1 MNPAPKISVIVAS
14 YNGERFVA
22 ETMRAILL
30 QTVADF
36 ELLVIDDGSTDG
48 TRAILRDLAAG
59 DNRMRVIEKPNEG
72 LIATLNRGIAEARG
86 GYIAR
91 IDHDDVMRLTRLER
105 QAAFLDAHP
114 SFVAVGCLMQSMRE
128 DGSYIGT
135 PRIRHE
141 KLRHDPAAFP
151 PKQQWLYGPT
161 PMIRAETLRRAGGY
175 REKFVTAEDRDLC
188 WRLGR
193 LGPMERLPEVLVDYR
208 FHATNQSR
216 LRQRTQVYS
225 ALLSDL
231 SAIAQHFGIDDTAV
245 VESIDPG
252 GDYAPAI
259 EGYRQIIGDR
269 YPFDSYLMLYQ
280 MRSELWDLPGFLSRD
295 GILAAV
301 ARHAAKKPW
310 DPVRL
315 LLLRKAA
322 LYLTRKPRGLGGH
335 RPPEA

>member
-1 MNPAPKISVIVAS
+1 MNSPKISVIVAS

-22 ETMRAILL
+22 ETMRSILR
-30 QTVADF
+30 QTFAEF
-36 ELLVIDDGSTDG
+36 ELIVIDDGSTDG
-48 TRAILRDLAAG
+48 TRAILREISAG
-59 DNRMRVIEKPNEG
+59 DGRMHVIEKQNEG

-86 GYIAR
+86 DYIAR
-91 IDHDDVMRLTRLER
+91 IDHDDLMRPTRLER
-105 QAAFLDAHP
+105 QSAFLDANP
-114 SFVAVGCLMQSMRE
+114 SFVAVGCLLQSMRE
-128 DGSYIGT
+128 DGTYIGT
-135 PRIRHE
+135 PRIRYE

-161 PMIRAETLRRAGGY
+161 PMIRTEALRMVGGY

-216 LRQRTQVYS
+216 LRQRTQVYA

-231 SAIAQHFGIDDTAV
+231 SAIARHFGLDDAAV

-252 GDYAPAI
+252 RDYAPAVA
-259 EGYRQIIGDR
+259 GYRRLIGHR
-269 YPFDSYLMLYQ
+269 YPIDSYLMLYQ
-280 MRSELWDLPGFLSRD
+280 MRAELWDLPGFPGRNDMLK
-295 GILAAV
+295 AV
-301 ARHAAKKPW
+301 ALHAAQKPW
-310 DPVRL
+310 DRVRL
-315 LLLRKAA
+315 LVLRKAA

-335 RPPEA
+335 RGPET

>member
-1 MNPAPKISVIVAS
+1 MHASPRITVIVAS

-22 ETMRAILL
+22 ETMRSILR
-30 QTVADF
+30 QTLADF

-48 TRAILRDLAAG
+48 TRAILADLAGG
-59 DNRMRVIEKPNEG
+59 DRRMRVIEKPNEG

-86 GYIAR
+86 SLIAR
-91 IDHDDVMRLTRLER
+91 IDHDDLMRPTRLER
-105 QAAFLDAHP
+105 QAAFLDANP
-114 SFVAVGCLMQSMRE
+114 AFVAVGCLMQSMRA
-128 DGSYIGT
+128 DGSYIGK

-141 KLRHDPAAFP
+141 RLRHDPAAFP
-151 PKQQWLYGPT
+151 PRQQWLYGPT
-161 PMIRAETLRRAGGY
+161 PMLRAAALRQAGGY

-208 FHATNQSR
+208 FHSANQSR
-216 LRQRTQVYS
+216 LRQRTQVYA

-231 SAIAQHFGIDDTAV
+231 SAIARHFGLEDGDV
-245 VESIDPG
+245 VDSIDPG

-259 EGYRQIIGDR
+259 EGFRRLIGDR
-269 YPFDSYLMLYQ
+269 YPLDSYLMLYQ
-280 MRSELWDLPGFLSRD
+280 MRAELWDLPGFPQRD
-295 GILAAV
+295 SILQAI
-301 ARHAAKKPW
+301 ARHAAQKPW
-310 DPVRL
+310 DRTRL

-335 RPPEA
+335 RVLEG

>member
-135 PRIRHE
+135 PRIR
-141 KLRHDPAAFP
+141 
-151 PKQQWLYGPT
+151 QWLYGPT

-269 YPFDSYLMLYQ
+269 YPFDSYMMFYQ

>member
-1 MNPAPKISVIVAS
+1 MNSAPKISVIVAS

-22 ETMRAILL
+22 ETMRAILR
-30 QTVADF
+30 QTLPDF
-36 ELLVIDDGSTDG
+36 ELIVIDDGSTDG
-48 TRAILRDLAAG
+48 TRAILRELAAG
-59 DNRMRVIEKPNEG
+59 DSRMRLIEKPNEG
-72 LIATLNRGIAEARG
+72 LIATLNRGIAETRG

-91 IDHDDVMRLTRLER
+91 IDHDDVMRPMRLER
-105 QAAFLDAHP
+105 QAAFLDSNP

-128 DGSYIGT
+128 DGSYIGA

-141 KLRHDPAAFP
+141 KMRHDPAAFP

-161 PMIRAETLRRAGGY
+161 PMIRAEALRRAGGY

-231 SAIAQHFGIDDTAV
+231 SAIAQHFGLDDSAV
-245 VESIDPG
+245 VDSIVPG

-259 EGYRQIIGDR
+259 AGYRQLIGER
-269 YPFDSYLMLYQ
+269 YPIDSYLMLYQ
-280 MRSELWDLPGFLSRD
+280 MRAELWDLPGFPQRD
-295 GILAAV
+295 GMLAAV
-301 ARHAAKKPW
+301 ARHFARKPW

-315 LLLRKAA
+315 LLLRKSA

-335 RPPEA
+335 RAPGE